1 MAFAIL
7 WTALL
12 GLQLLRSIRID
23 AYELS
28 QSRIDL
34 LGYWVSFLISL
45 LLGLWLLNRSRM
57 MLTPLFLMMT
67 LFNYIA
73 FVITLTAPSQS
84 IIPFLISRHGV
95 VMWFV
100 LGIGF
105 SAVIEILA
113 IAKRRGR
120 LGNAKKAVVFLLG
133 VVGLLALNFAREIV
147 AEPVRTLS
155 YQAVAS
161 SATILLLIAS
171 GVLVALWDK
180 KIPVPISLAY
190 IGIGTALVTAVA
202 LTQSTSIVALWLG
215 ILAVFFGQ
223 TLRESRLASK
233 FALLVIFLLGA
244 VYFMNSEAY
253 ERFTTMTRFAVF
265 FASDGDFTSLT
276 SRISL
281 LSSFEDQFAVSPV
294 FGHFQAELVAGVG
307 NGFYIHSVPLSFL
320 THTGLIGTTLFFSA
334 FYLLIRKRT
343 FLRSGLVFSETHMG
357 RMMWV
362 VLGVG
367 TISTFLSWPVIWFMM
382 GALCKRP
389 MSNR

>member
-1 MAFAIL
+1 MAVAFL

-28 QSRIDL
+28 HSRIDL

-67 LFNYIA
+67 LLNYIA
-73 FVITLTAPSQS
+73 FVITLTAPSQE
-84 IIPFLISRHGV
+84 IISFLISRHGV

-105 SAVIEILA
+105 SAVIEILT

-133 VVGLLALNFAREIV
+133 VLGLLALNFAREIV
-147 AEPVRTLS
+147 AEPVQTLS

-161 SATILLLIAS
+161 SATILLLIGS
-171 GVLVALWDK
+171 GVLVALWGK
-180 KIPVPISLAY
+180 KIPVSISLAY

-202 LTQSTSIVALWLG
+202 LTQSTSIVASWLG
-215 ILAVFFGQ
+215 ILAVFFVQ
-223 TLRESRLASK
+223 TLRESRLADK
-233 FALLVIFLLGA
+233 FALLVILLLGA

-253 ERFTTMTRFAVF
+253 ERFTTITRFVVF
-265 FASDGDFTSLT
+265 FESDGDFTSLT
-276 SRISL
+276 TRIAL
-281 LSSFEDQFAVSPV
+281 LSSFVDQFAVSPV

-320 THTGLIGTTLFFSA
+320 THTGLIGTTFFFSA